1 MNIFLINKS
10 YVIIFSISQ
19 KKNVILNN
27 VLNTERFHKNKNFYV
42 NAYLEK
48 CGYLLAK
55 IGS

>member
-27 VLNTERFHKNKNFYV
+27 VLNTERFHNNKNFYV